1 MPRLTGQTGQ
11 GGTRSADGACLTPGP
26 AARNFSWVAPDEARA
41 LFSASPQV
49 FWNVSLCW
57 TERHPLPN
65 APSPTPSARER
76 QRGSQRWGGDTD
88 SKRTAAF
95 YRSIDSCSRRP
106 ADGRM
111 WPEIRQPGGQGG
123 PLYLA
128 ATRASLREGP
138 ARVRARPAGSTSLR
152 RAPIAPQSLAPASLA
167 RVLPPAWAPQLR
179 RQRPSDPDENFPL
192 IRPRPPLASV
202 YPCTI
207 KESDLALKGLD
218 PTLIHQTLR
227 KT

>member
-26 AARNFSWVAPDEARA
+26 AARNFSRVAPDGAGA

-111 WPEIRQPGGQGG
+111 WPEIRQPGGRGG

-128 ATRASLREGP
+128 P
-138 ARVRARPAGSTSLR
+138 RVCPSGS
-152 RAPIAPQSLAPASLA
+152 APRGSALAQPAPQASGAHPLHPSL
-167 RVLPPAWAPQLR
+167 
-179 RQRPSDPDENFPL
+179 
-192 IRPRPPLASV
+192 
-202 YPCTI
+202 
-207 KESDLALKGLD
+207 
-218 PTLIHQTLR
+218 
-227 KT
+227 